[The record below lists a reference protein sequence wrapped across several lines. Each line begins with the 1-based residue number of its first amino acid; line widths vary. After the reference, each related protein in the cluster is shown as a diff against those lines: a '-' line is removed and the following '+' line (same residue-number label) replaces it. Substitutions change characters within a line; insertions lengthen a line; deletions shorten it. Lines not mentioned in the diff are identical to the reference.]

1 MNGCLFV
8 WIRRKLL
15 LYDASCVDRCMHADR
30 VLLEKERKEGREGDL
45 WCTQMDRA
53 EGGWVITMK
62 EE

>member
-30 VLLEKERKEGREGDL
+30 VLLEKERKEGKGISGVHR
-45 WCTQMDRA
+45 
-53 EGGWVITMK
+53 
-62 EE
+62 